1 MATYLHVDRIEPLE
15 ARLTRDVDICIRRAD
30 LDRIATIAHKH
41 GFEFRHAAS
50 IYMLVDR
57 NQPKARS
64 AVHLV
69 FSGEKVRPGYIAPVP
84 EIDQPDRIGGY
95 CVAPVSHILRMKLTS
110 YRAKDVTHVQDLLTV
125 GLITPEVEAT
135 LPPELLQRLED
146 VKRQER

>member
-1 MATYLHVDRIEPLE
+1 
-15 ARLTRDVDICIRRAD
+15 
-30 LDRIATIAHKH
+30 
-41 GFEFRHAAS
+41 
-50 IYMLVDR
+50 MLVDR